1 MVQVAQEKADLTE
14 QSELLAKQI
23 EKEEEELASLEQVKR
38 DILMIEFKN
47 STESDQNS
55 SRICFF

>member
-1 MVQVAQEKADLTE
+1 MI
-14 QSELLAKQI
+14 LLAKQI
-23 EKEEEELASLEQVKR
+23 EMQEEYLASLELVER